1 MASKKNNTTE
11 PTEATI
17 KVEKQLLKTIWVE
30 EAELILTYVPEEDLT
45 KAQKNLLIKCV
56 DKENFTDK
64 QFKDLK
70 ALLQK
75 YRLLLQKLKPDETLK
90 NIEEVVE
97 LIQTE
102 QEFLDMMENDEK
114 KYLVVNLP
122 YNNRLMEFEFEV
134 LPITDSRVV
143 ESLELHIDIFQD
155 FDMEEAATYSMA
167 LNKDPEELSQEE
179 QHIIKK
185 LNKMIT
191 DKLSTQ
197 KIDAIDNF
205 LANQLILKG
214 STADFET
221 RRKFWSKFHFNAKV
235 SVFTAVQNRL
245 GLNEISNKKLFPFGQ

>member
-1 MASKKNNTTE
+1 M
-11 PTEATI
+11 
-17 KVEKQLLKTIWVE
+17 
-30 EAELILTYVPEEDLT
+30 PEEDLT
-45 KAQKNLLIKCV
+45 KAQRNLLIKCV

-102 QEFLDMMENDEK
+102 QEFIDMMENDEK

-155 FDMEEAATYSMA
+155 FDMEE
-167 LNKDPEELSQEE
+167 

-221 RRKFWSKFHFNAKV
+221 RKKFWSKFHFNAKV

>member
-1 MASKKNNTTE
+1 
-11 PTEATI
+11 
-17 KVEKQLLKTIWVE
+17 
-30 EAELILTYVPEEDLT
+30 
-45 KAQKNLLIKCV
+45 
-56 DKENFTDK
+56 
-64 QFKDLK
+64 
-70 ALLQK
+70 
-75 YRLLLQKLKPDETLK
+75 
-90 NIEEVVE
+90 
-97 LIQTE
+97 
-102 QEFLDMMENDEK
+102 
-114 KYLVVNLP
+114 
-122 YNNRLMEFEFEV
+122 MEFEFEV